1 MPGGDAACR
10 CAQRRVSPCSRSD
23 SCARVRVAASSRSP
37 RSRVSC
43 CFDIP
48 PSRSGGAC
56 RSPGSSRS
64 CFWPRRASSTGSR
77 WRPFSRIPTTT
88 APRRAAGSRSG
99 VAASATCSTSRSS
112 ASVRAIFRW
121 RKARCRRSPIAS
133 VSESACGGT
142 RLTTVS
148 FRLARSSGFPA
159 SCCTW
164 P

>member
-112 ASVRAIFRW
+112 ASVPATFRS
-121 RKARCRRSPIAS
+121 RKGRCRRLPSGNGSAS
-133 VSESACGGT
+133 VCAGT
-142 RLTTVS
+142 LRTT
-148 FRLARSSGFPA
+148 RSSRSAPRPVFPV
-159 SCCTW
+159 CCCSSQ
-164 P
+164 